1 MSETAAPHYI
11 QTIRERCRVCY
22 TCVRECPAKAIRILG
37 GQAEVIPERCIGC
50 GNCIRVCSQDA
61 KQAASSIDTVTT
73 MLADGVPVAAIVAP
87 SYPAEFPD
95 QDYRRVV
102 GALKQLGFA
111 SVHEVAF
118 GADLVSR
125 ALRQLLEKDP
135 VRHYITTACPAV
147 VAYIEK
153 YHPDLV
159 SYLTPL
165 ASPMIATARALRHER
180 PGPLRIVFI
189 GPCIAKKGEAA
200 RDTLAGEVDAVMT
213 FREFRRL
220 LVHRGIEC
228 RDADPADFDPPRGG
242 LGTLYPLSGGM
253 FQSSAIRE
261 DLLTVDYVAAQ
272 GRTNFVEAIKEFDSG
287 ALNARLLE
295 LLCCNGCTMG
305 AGMSVKSPLFVR
317 RTQLSRFAQDRHQ
330 SMDWPAWEADMARFA
345 GLNLGVEF
353 CADDQRDEVPSRNLI
368 REIMARIG
376 KLAPEDELNCGAC
389 GYDTCVEHAEA
400 IARGVAQSEMCLPHT
415 IDQLRRAVD
424 ELAQSHQQLQDTQE
438 ALMHSEKLASMG
450 QLAAGIAHE
459 VNNPLGVVLMYSHLL
474 HDECPPDSPLRED
487 LRMITD
493 QADRCKKIVAGLL
506 DFARQNKVLH
516 QPVDIRE
523 LVERNLQ
530 AIPTPAG
537 VVVQVEHLLDNPT
550 VELDRDQVS
559 QVIINLVDNAYAAMP
574 DGGCLT
580 VRTRLEHDDLVIE
593 VEDTG
598 IGIPRDNIKKI
609 FSPFFTTKQIGKG
622 TGLGLA
628 VSYGIV
634 KMHRGSIAVESNADP
649 AAGPTGTTFR
659 VKLPRRGPQE

>member
-1 MSETAAPHYI
+1 MSEAAAPHYI
-11 QTIRERCRVCY
+11 QTLRERCRVCY
-22 TCVRECPAKAIRILG
+22 TCVRECPAKAIRILD

-50 GNCIRVCSQDA
+50 GNCIRVCSQEA
-61 KQAASSIDTVTT
+61 KQAASSIDTVTA
-73 MLADGVPVAAIVAP
+73 MLADGVPVAAIIAP

-125 ALRQLLEKDP
+125 ALRQLLDKDP

-153 YHPDLV
+153 YHPDLL
-159 SYLTPL
+159 SYLTPI
-165 ASPMIATARALRHER
+165 ASPMIATARALRHSR
-180 PGPLRIVFI
+180 PAPLRVVFI
-189 GPCIAKKGEAA
+189 GPCIAKKGEAT
-200 RDTLAGEVDAVMT
+200 RNTLAGEVDAVMT
-213 FREFRRL
+213 FRELRRL
-220 LVHRGIEC
+220 LVHRGVEC
-228 RDADPADFDPPRGG
+228 RDADPADFDPPLGG

-253 FQSSAIRE
+253 FQSSAIQE
-261 DLLTVDYVAAQ
+261 DLLTVDYVAAE

-317 RTQLSRFAQDRHQ
+317 RTQLSRFARGRHEG
-330 SMDWPAWEADMARFA
+330 MDWPAWEAEMARFA
-345 GLNLGVEF
+345 DLDLGVDF
-353 CADDQRDEVPSRNLI
+353 CVDDQRHTAPSRDLL
-368 REIMARIG
+368 REIMTRIG

-415 IDQLRRAVD
+415 IDQLRRAVS

-474 HDECPPDSPLRED
+474 HDECPSDSPLRED
-487 LRMITD
+487 LRMITE

-516 QPVDIRE
+516 QPIDIRE

-537 VVVQVEHLLDNPT
+537 VTVQVEHQLDDPV

-574 DGGCLT
+574 DGGRLT
-580 VRTRLEHDDLVIE
+580 VRTRREHDDLVIE

-598 IGIPRDNIKKI
+598 IGIPKENIKKV

-634 KMHRGSIAVESNADP
+634 KMHRGNIAVESNADP

-659 VKLPRRGPQE
+659 VKLPRRGPQD

>member
-1 MSETAAPHYI
+1 
-11 QTIRERCRVCY
+11 
-22 TCVRECPAKAIRILG
+22 
-37 GQAEVIPERCIGC
+37 
-50 GNCIRVCSQDA
+50 
-61 KQAASSIDTVTT
+61 
-73 MLADGVPVAAIVAP
+73 
-87 SYPAEFPD
+87 
-95 QDYRRVV
+95 
-102 GALKQLGFA
+102 
-111 SVHEVAF
+111 
-118 GADLVSR
+118 
-125 ALRQLLEKDP
+125 
-135 VRHYITTACPAV
+135 
-147 VAYIEK
+147 
-153 YHPDLV
+153 
-159 SYLTPL
+159 
-165 ASPMIATARALRHER
+165 
-180 PGPLRIVFI
+180 
-189 GPCIAKKGEAA
+189 
-200 RDTLAGEVDAVMT
+200 
-213 FREFRRL
+213 
-220 LVHRGIEC
+220 
-228 RDADPADFDPPRGG
+228 
-242 LGTLYPLSGGM
+242 
-253 FQSSAIRE
+253 
-261 DLLTVDYVAAQ
+261 
-272 GRTNFVEAIKEFDSG
+272 
-287 ALNARLLE
+287 
-295 LLCCNGCTMG
+295 
-305 AGMSVKSPLFVR
+305 
-317 RTQLSRFAQDRHQ
+317 
-330 SMDWPAWEADMARFA
+330 
-345 GLNLGVEF
+345 
-353 CADDQRDEVPSRNLI
+353 
-368 REIMARIG
+368 MARIG